1 MRNFLTYLLVALT
14 LSSMVLVLCGCEKKN
29 EKSEVSQ
36 NETETVSPVLDND
49 EYQNIVD
56 EVALHHERY
65 QREYAQFIEDNVVLL
80 SSYQRAIENA
90 YNEAENAVNIL
101 FNGYKDSI
109 PSFAKE
115 ITSITKTASL
125 FWKSVQDIFT
135 KDKTHVETQ
144 IMETFEKTVFD
155 NDTLTTQVNTII
167 ENFQAAIGAARET
180 YWKNVASYLN
190 KTTTFSPIDLK
201 EMKAEISFVGVSG
214 LHNNLGKDIGETGV
228 TAVAIGGA
236 GLALLTVTTA
246 LPGIIDD
253 AIALAGMAGYAMLQ
267 GEKREQEIIENY
279 TIELDSLRDAIVSGE
294 NGVGLISIFDEAM
307 AGTSFDSDTIVNA
320 IKEGNV

>member
-1 MRNFLTYLLVALT
+1 
-14 LSSMVLVLCGCEKKN
+14 
-29 EKSEVSQ
+29 
-36 NETETVSPVLDND
+36 
-49 EYQNIVD
+49 
-56 EVALHHERY
+56 
-65 QREYAQFIEDNVVLL
+65 
-80 SSYQRAIENA
+80 
-90 YNEAENAVNIL
+90 
-101 FNGYKDSI
+101 
-109 PSFAKE
+109 
-115 ITSITKTASL
+115 
-125 FWKSVQDIFT
+125 
-135 KDKTHVETQ
+135 
-144 IMETFEKTVFD
+144 
-155 NDTLTTQVNTII
+155 
-167 ENFQAAIGAARET
+167 
-180 YWKNVASYLN
+180 
-190 KTTTFSPIDLK
+190 
-201 EMKAEISFVGVSG
+201 MKAEISFVGVSG

-253 AIALAGMAGYAMLQ
+253 AIAFAGMAGYAMLQ

>member
-253 AIALAGMAGYAMLQ
+253 AIAFAGMAGYAMLQ